1 MFFSCFHLKQ
11 NSSENVW
18 NAWINLFVFR
28 VTFNTKILV
37 RIFWTLFGFDFFYNF
52 FFSWFVFNQNPG
64 KSILDTRWLFLFSSS
79 FICTKVRPYTLIL
92 NTQWIFV
99 QLCHFTPWNFPA
111 SFTVQ
116 RNPIENACENELREQ
131 TIDMC
136 VYFIKESKPA
146 WRLHFRWRCRFPRTL
161 SGWLA
166 TWLIDSLSVCWI
178 FIYLFIYVL
187 DKLSG
192 WLLSW
197 MHDPVSFG
205 SAGFFCVLYDF
216 LC

>member
-1 MFFSCFHLKQ
+1 M
-11 NSSENVW
+11 
-18 NAWINLFVFR
+18 
-28 VTFNTKILV
+28 

-52 FFSWFVFNQNPG
+52 FFSWVVFNQNPG

-99 QLCHFTPWNFPA
+99 QLCHFTPWHFPA
-111 SFTVQ
+111 SFTVR
-116 RNPIENACENELREQ
+116 RNPSENACENELEQ

-178 FIYLFIYVL
+178 FIYLCSRQVE
-187 DKLSG
+187 
-192 WLLSW
+192 WLAAELNAWS
-197 MHDPVSFG
+197 SF
-205 SAGFFCVLYDF
+205 F
-216 LC
+216 LVRLASFVCRMISHVNDLEEKSSENLLP